1 MRKQNLSR
9 YFVLIFYAAAML
21 AAVLY
26 TWNEQN
32 KVNRGWNSPIYTNLR
47 ECTTYARK
55 GFDPADLRRIPD
67 ESGPQATGVWKRFE
81 GSSRRIIDSGLD
93 IPKRRYLSPWGKEAE
108 EFTIVFLLEMDSTAM
123 AFINGIVSVIPGI
136 YFAGIGE
143 SWEVYFNGKLILSEM
158 HLDKT
163 GRIRER
169 RTWNDVSF
177 PVDGSFF
184 LPGTNILALRI
195 MGDPTYRGTGL
206 YYSSAPIYMDNYRN
220 IESGRFDYLYIFL
233 YGFFA
238 FTGIY
243 YLMLFFSVN
252 KKTEVF
258 NLYFGIFSILLCVY
272 NASLHGMINSL
283 IPNSDISKRL
293 EFGSMML
300 AIPVFGMFLEA
311 LGREK
316 TTKISRG
323 YMACSF
329 FIALTQALFCRQY
342 GEEINIIWN
351 VITGIYVT
359 YLLVYEVIYF
369 HLWKRQR
376 TKVLKTK
383 VLKTK
388 VFKTRVLGSEA
399 GKAPPLPIGNILI
412 GMVICYLCGVFDI
425 LHNMLLNDNISLFSY
440 SVFVVY
446 IGMVFTLSQR
456 FSGMYKQL
464 EQSNVILETTV
475 KKRTLELEEQT
486 IIAVQASHAK
496 SEFLATMSH
505 EIRTPLNA
513 IIGLSEIELRE
524 RLPDS
529 SRERIIQI
537 NQSGASLLGIIND
550 ILDISKIEAGSFELV
565 PAEYEAAPFISSTVN
580 LNIVRLGSKPISF
593 VLKINGDFPAKLIGD
608 ELRVKQVLNN
618 LLSNAIKYTDEGT
631 ITLDIAW
638 SVHCTGMVR
647 LIFTVQDTGIGIR
660 TEDIKKLFT
669 SYKQLY
675 TGANRKIEGTGLGLA
690 ITKNLVEMMGG
701 GISVESEY
709 GSGSVFTAE
718 IIQGVA
724 DSRDVQKEFFTT
736 VNSYSL
742 NIPVIGEEIAEALRN
757 FRYISEGQTGQ
768 TGSLSLGKGK
778 NIVPLWKPQVQVL
791 VVDDLP
797 ANLLVAQG
805 LLAPYG
811 LQIDTAASGQ
821 EAIELVRNRNYDLVF
836 MDHMMPEMDG
846 VETAA
851 AIRKIEGYAHTPII
865 ALTANALRGMREFYL
880 ENGFQDYLSK
890 PVSPEALDELIN
902 KWLNEQLSDNLD
914 QNTKLPY
921 NNSLLMEI
929 EAQRFDILSHYL
941 VSFTNVP
948 ETEWQTKFD
957 TVYFERFTALLK
969 STITAEMPAALRE
982 QADLLVEA
990 GRKEDTRKIWEALPA
1005 FCEALQKWQ
1014 GQEQNTAGDGQD
1026 TEGKIL
1032 NEVLPR
1038 LKKALIA
1045 GETETAEAAIGEL
1058 GETALTPAGRE
1069 LYFRF
1074 YALMLEGNTEKIME
1088 AIKEIQHD

>member
-1 MRKQNLSR
+1 MRKQNISR

-21 AAVLY
+21 AAALY
-26 TWNEQN
+26 AWNKQN
-32 KVNRGWNSPIYTNLR
+32 NDKPGGNSPIYTNLR
-47 ECTTYARK
+47 ECPTYARK
-55 GFDPADLRRIPD
+55 GFDPADLRKIPD
-67 ESGPQATGVWKRFE
+67 DGPQASGVWKRFE
-81 GSSRRIIDSGLD
+81 TSSRRIIDSGLD
-93 IPKRRYLSPWGKEAE
+93 IPKRRYLSPWGKDAE

-143 SWEVYFNGKLILSEM
+143 SWEVFFNGKLILSEM

-177 PVDGSFF
+177 PVDGSFV

-311 LGREK
+311 LGRGR

-329 FIALTQALFCRQY
+329 FICLTQAFFCRQY

-369 HLWKRQR
+369 HLWNRQR

-388 VFKTRVLGSEA
+388 VFKAKVLKPQSRGSDD
-399 GKAPPLPIGNILI
+399 GKAPDLPIANILI
-412 GMVICYLCGVFDI
+412 GMVICYMCGVFDI
-425 LHNMLLNDNISLFSY
+425 LHNMFFKDNISLFSY

-486 IIAVQASHAK
+486 VIAVQASRAK

-513 IIGLSEIELRE
+513 IIGLSEIELRD

-565 PAEYEAAPFISSTVN
+565 PAEYEAAPFISGTVN
-580 LNIVRLGSKPISF
+580 LNMVRLGSKPISF
-593 VLKINGDFPAKLIGD
+593 VMKINGDFPAKLIGD

-631 ITLDIAW
+631 ITLNIAW
-638 SVHCTGMVR
+638 STHSAGMVK

-660 TEDIKKLFT
+660 PEDIKKLFT
-669 SYKQLY
+669 SYTQLD
-675 TGANRKIEGTGLGLA
+675 TKANRKIEGTGLGLA
-690 ITKNLVEMMGG
+690 ITKKLVEMMGG
-701 GISVESEY
+701 IINVESEY

-718 IIQGVA
+718 IIQGIK
-724 DSRDVQKEFFTT
+724 DFQP
-736 VNSYSL
+736 L
-742 NIPVIGEEIAEALRN
+742 GEETAEALRN
-757 FRYISEGQTGQ
+757 FRYISEEQTG
-768 TGSLSLGKGK
+768 KEK
-778 NIVPLWKPQVQVL
+778 NIVPLWMPQVQVL

-797 ANLLVAQG
+797 TNLLVARG

-811 LQIDTAASGQ
+811 LQTDTAASGR
-821 EAIELVRNRNYDLVF
+821 EALEKVQAGQYDLIF

-846 VETAA
+846 VETST
-851 AIRKIEGYAHTPII
+851 AIRKIERYAHTPIV
-865 ALTANALRGMREFYL
+865 ALTANALRGMKEFYL

-890 PVSPEALDELIN
+890 PISPEALDGIIN
-902 KWLNEQLSDNLD
+902 KYLKEQVTMDND
-914 QNTKLPY
+914 PAPHSPFPSPY
-921 NNSLLMEI
+921 LLEI
-929 EAQRFDILSHYL
+929 EAQRFDILKHYL
-941 VSFTNVP
+941 VSFTSVP
-948 ETEWQTKFD
+948 ETDWQAKFG
-957 TVYFERFTALLK
+957 TAYFERFTALLN
-969 STITAEMPAALRE
+969 SLNTAEMPAALRE
-982 QADLLVEA
+982 QAALLAET
-990 GRKEDTRKIWEALPA
+990 GRKEDTRKIREALPA

-1014 GQEQNTAGDGQD
+1014 EHKQKAAGNGQD
-1026 TEGKIL
+1026 TEDKIPDEFL
-1032 NEVLPR
+1032 SR
-1038 LKKALIA
+1038 LKNALLA
-1045 GETETAEAAIGEL
+1045 GETETAEAVIGEL
-1058 GETALTPAGRE
+1058 GEAALTPAGRE
-1069 LYFRF
+1069 LYFQL

-1088 AIKEIQHD
+1088 AIKEILHD